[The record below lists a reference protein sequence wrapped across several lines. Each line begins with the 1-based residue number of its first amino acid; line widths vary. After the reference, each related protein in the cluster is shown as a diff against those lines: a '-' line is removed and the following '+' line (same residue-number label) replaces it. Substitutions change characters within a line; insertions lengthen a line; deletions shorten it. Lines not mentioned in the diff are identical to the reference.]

1 MYAAPRFYRILLT
14 VFMFLW
20 VTTPFG
26 IPDKIFNQETTNSSL
41 SSDVESNTVGPTLCV
56 QNFNQAMGSSASATY
71 KRGDTKINVIVN
83 ERVSTEAEAN
93 QIASKIAD
101 KIFGTCSLVD
111 SIDLTF
117 EGFTGALIK
126 HRP

>member
-56 QNFNQAMGSSASATY
+56 QNFNRAMGSSASASY
-71 KRGDTKINVIVN
+71 ERGDTKINVIVH
-83 ERVSTEAEAN
+83 EILTEAEAN
-93 QIASKIAD
+93 QIASNIAD
-101 KIFGTCSLVD
+101 KTFSTCSLVD
-111 SIDLTF
+111 SIDITF
-117 EGFTGALIK
+117 EGYTGALIK